1 MILYTAVLWFYAL
14 MVSVVFGATVYEALV
29 VHPAWSRKPPESFH
43 GFVGTPVS
51 RMNLRPFWAPVAAL
65 YALSA
70 LAALGAGFVAG
81 REGVALIVSTAC
93 AVVGVAW
100 TLLYFRPNIERF
112 LEAGGGN
119 TPAER
124 LQIEARRWIR
134 LNWIRVALVT
144 ISWWGALAAMAAQ
157 G

>member
-1 MILYTAVLWFYAL
+1 MTLYTPVLWFYAV
-14 MVSVVFGATVYEALV
+14 MVSLVFGASVYEAFV
-29 VHPAWSRKPPESFH
+29 VHLAWSRKPPESFR

-51 RMNLRPFWAPVAAL
+51 RMNIRAFWAPVAPL

-70 LAALGAGFVAG
+70 LAALGLAFRAGS
-81 REGVALIVSTAC
+81 EGVALIVSTAC

-112 LEAGGGN
+112 LEAGVGN
-119 TPAER
+119 TPTER
-124 LQIEARRWIR
+124 LRVEVNRWIR
-134 LNWIRVALVT
+134 LNWIRVVLVA
-144 ISWWGALAAMAAQ
+144 ISWWGALSALARH